1 METIPQKAGNYFS
14 TSNTQQWSWIFS
26 VKRNGDRAGLDQYR
40 SCLLCVC
47 WGRER
52 RPKGKVLVQKMF
64 NLMSFEA
71 GPQRT
76 HQRGSLKCS
85 WWKGKNGEGEN
96 KEGKQD
102 WRKRSWKDNP
112 QNISSPA
119 TSRATNQDCRSAKI
133 PALGIEPTKS
143 GLSMN
148 HLSTN
153 LEASGL
159 LQDLGSPW
167 APSTRAPQGR
177 QSARAWQCLW
187 KLPLQYSCWKASRR
201 YQPSIKQQQVQA
213 QLVRIKTYTGGNR
226 GTGLG
231 FQLRHQIGLQ
241 EITPQGLG

>member
-14 TSNTQQWSWIFS
+14 TSNVQQWSWIFS
-26 VKRNGDRAGLDQYR
+26 GRQDRDRAGLDQQR
-40 SCLLCVC
+40 SCLLCAC
-47 WGRER
+47 RGREQ

-64 NLMSFEA
+64 NLVSFEA

-76 HQRGSLKCS
+76 HQRRSLKCS
-85 WWKGKNGEGEN
+85 WWKGKNGEREN
-96 KEGKQD
+96 KEGKPG

-119 TSRATNQDCRSAKI
+119 TSRATKQDCRSAQI

-143 GLSMN
+143 GLNWPTWARTWKSPGYFRTWGLLE
-148 HLSTN
+148 HPALGLPKGSECSCTTVP
-153 LEASGL
+153 LEAPSAIFL
-159 LQDLGSPW
+159 LESEQ
-167 APSTRAPQGR
+167 T
-177 QSARAWQCLW
+177 
-187 KLPLQYSCWKASRR
+187 LP
-201 YQPSIKQQQVQA
+201 PSIKQQQVQA